1 MGILGTQ
8 ADVIFDVNLIIQTLL
23 IAVLLV
29 GYYSMK
35 PRRLLKRHG
44 VIMATGTIINL
55 AAVLS
60 IMLPSL
66 ILNWNAVASDPTH
79 PGVLITIVH
88 VAFGTIAILV
98 ASRFS
103 LRFLRSMQRNT
114 PLMCGTRRSMY
125 TTLASWLIS
134 MGLGYGFYIFYYL

>member
-8 ADVIFDVNLIIQTLL
+8 ADTIFDVNLIIQTVL
-23 IAVLLV
+23 IAALIV

-44 VIMATGTIINL
+44 IIMAVGTMANL
-55 AAVLS
+55 AAVLA

-66 ILNWNAVASDPTH
+66 ILNWNAVVSEPTN
-79 PGVLITIVH
+79 PGVLITLVH
-88 VAFGTIAILV
+88 VVAGTIAILV

-103 LRFLRSMQRNT
+103 LRFLLALQRSK
-114 PLMCGTRRSMY
+114 PLMCGTRRFMY
-125 TTLASWLIS
+125 LTLATWLTS
-134 MGLGYGFYIFYYL
+134 LALGYGFYIFYYL

>member
-8 ADVIFDVNLIIQTLL
+8 ADTIFDVNLIIQTLL
-23 IAVLLV
+23 IAVLLI

-44 VIMATGTIINL
+44 MIMAIGTIVNL

-66 ILNWNAVASDPTH
+66 ILNWNAVASDPTN

-88 VAFGTIAILV
+88 VVAGTIAILV

-103 LRFLRSMQRNT
+103 FRFFLSVQRNT
-114 PLMCGTRRSMY
+114 PLICGTRRFMY
-125 TTLASWLIS
+125 TTLASWLTS
-134 MGLGYGFYIFYYL
+134 LGLGYGFYIFYYL